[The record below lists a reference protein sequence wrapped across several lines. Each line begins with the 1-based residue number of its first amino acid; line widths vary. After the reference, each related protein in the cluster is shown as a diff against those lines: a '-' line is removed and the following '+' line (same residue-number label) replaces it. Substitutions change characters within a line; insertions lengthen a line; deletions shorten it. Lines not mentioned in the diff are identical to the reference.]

1 MKKMKKYISLLISA
15 AMVAAMTA
23 GCGSSTAGDTKDT
36 STTQTSAEASGSESG
51 EESADASSS
60 SEVQVTPPDD
70 LVESGKLT
78 YAVAATFAPY
88 EYADEDG
95 NYVGFDIEM
104 AKAMADLMGLDVEI
118 MEMDFNGLISAL
130 QGNRCDIINSAM
142 YIKPERE
149 EQVDFVKYM
158 YIGDTILVRAGND
171 LNIQSTDDLSGKTVA
186 VTSGAVEELTCEAFN
201 EDFENRGMELI
212 NILQLPT
219 SNDAVVAVQN
229 AQADCMVYSAASAAY
244 AMSQQPGVFETTTV
258 FDTDTVIGIATRK
271 GDTQMQEAIQKCLD
285 ILVENG
291 TYDTLMAKYNLA
303 SDLSYFK

>member
-1 MKKMKKYISLLISA
+1 MKKMKKYISLLLSA

-23 GCGSSTAGDTKDT
+23 GCGSSTTSDTKDT
-36 STTQTSAEASGSESG
+36 STASASTEAAANESG
-51 EESADASSS
+51 TESTGTST
-60 SEVQVTPPDD
+60 EVQVTPPSD

-130 QGNRCDIINSAM
+130 QGDRCDIINSAM

-171 LNIQSTDDLSGKTVA
+171 LNIQSTDDLSGKTVP
-186 VTSGAVEELTCEAFN
+186 
-201 EDFENRGMELI
+201 
-212 NILQLPT
+212 LQQ
-219 SNDAVVAVQN
+219 VQLK
-229 AQADCMVYSAASAAY
+229 S
-244 AMSQQPGVFETTTV
+244 
-258 FDTDTVIGIATRK
+258 
-271 GDTQMQEAIQKCLD
+271 
-285 ILVENG
+285 
-291 TYDTLMAKYNLA
+291 
-303 SDLSYFK
+303 

>member
-1 MKKMKKYISLLISA
+1 MKKMKKYISLLLST

-23 GCGSSTAGDTKDT
+23 GCGSSTTSDTKDT
-36 STTQTSAEASGSESG
+36 SAASASTEASTSEAG
-51 EESADASSS
+51 TESTDTAT
-60 SEVQVTPPDD
+60 EVQVTPPSD
-70 LVESGKLT
+70 LVEPGKLT

-130 QGNRCDIINSAM
+130 QGDRCDIINSAM

-186 VTSGAVEELTCEAFN
+186 VTAGAVEELTCEAFN
-201 EDFENRGMELI
+201 EDFESRGMEPI

-271 GDTQMQEAIQKCLD
+271 GDTEMQEAIQKCLD

-291 TYDTLMAKYNLA
+291 TYDSLMEKYNLA

>member
-1 MKKMKKYISLLISA
+1 MKKMKKYISLLLSA

-23 GCGSSTAGDTKDT
+23 GCGSSKTSDIKDT
-36 STTQTSAEASGSESG
+36 STASASTEAAADESG
-51 EESADASSS
+51 TESTGTST
-60 SEVQVTPPDD
+60 EVQVTPPSD

-130 QGNRCDIINSAM
+130 QGDRCDIINSAM

-186 VTSGAVEELTCEAFN
+186 VTAGAVEELTCEAFN
-201 EDFENRGMELI
+201 EDFESRGMDPI
-212 NILQLPT
+212 TILQLPT

-271 GDTQMQEAIQKCLD
+271 GDTEMQEAIQKCLD

-291 TYDTLMAKYNLA
+291 TYDSLMEKYNLA